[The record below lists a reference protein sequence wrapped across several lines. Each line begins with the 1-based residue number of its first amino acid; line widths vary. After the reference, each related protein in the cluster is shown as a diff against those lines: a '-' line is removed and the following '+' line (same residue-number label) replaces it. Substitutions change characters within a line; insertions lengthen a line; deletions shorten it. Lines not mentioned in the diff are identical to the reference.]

1 MPFQVALI
9 LSNALVKALD
19 ASVASKAS
27 SLYLAST
34 DATKP
39 PYAAAPAN
47 AIPTAP
53 RKPAKLP
60 AVTPI
65 ALPNAITAD
74 VRPAII
80 GIKALNDATNVPR
93 TMLPSTVPTADIIF
107 ASRINS
113 CWKLSFM
120 LSTSVTKFLKFCLAF
135 LNLRTTFFSIFF
147 REKIRDMASAC
158 SNPRLKR
165 LMSAS
170 TSTSTSSCNAAA

>member
-1 MPFQVALI
+1 M
-9 LSNALVKALD
+9 KALD
-19 ASVASKAS
+19 ASVASNAS

-34 DATKP
+34 DATSP
-39 PYAAAPAN
+39 PYAATPPN

-53 RKPAKLP
+53 RKANRLP

-93 TMLPSTVPTADIIF
+93 IMFPSTVPTADIIF
-107 ASRINS
+107 ASLMS
-113 CWKLSFM
+113 SFWKLSFI